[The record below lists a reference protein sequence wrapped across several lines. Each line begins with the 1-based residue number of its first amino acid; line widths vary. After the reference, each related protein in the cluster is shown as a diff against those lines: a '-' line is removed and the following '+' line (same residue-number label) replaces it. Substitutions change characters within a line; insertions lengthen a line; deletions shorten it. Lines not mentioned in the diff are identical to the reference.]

1 MSVKKKL
8 SAGKPLTIGI
18 LAVLILVG
26 GFGTWSVMT
35 KIAGA
40 VVASGTIEV
49 ERNRQVVQHI
59 DGGIVAEILVDD
71 GDLVEAGQTLIRLD
85 PDELTSRLV
94 IYESQLFEL
103 MARRGRLEA
112 ELDGQAEIEFEPELL
127 AIAAEQPEIQD
138 LVNGQ
143 SRLMHAR
150 RDTRARE
157 TEQLE
162 KRRDQIEEQVRGIK
176 AQQTSLQVQLGL
188 IGEELANQESL
199 LERGLAQATKVLSLK
214 RTQAGLSGRLG
225 ELVASEAEAQQRTT
239 EIEIEILKLATGQ
252 REEAITQLRDLRAQ
266 ELELA
271 ETRRSI
277 QQRLSRLEI
286 KAPVS
291 GVVLGMQIQTLRSVV
306 TPAAPVLH
314 IVPQD
319 RPLVVA
325 AQVLPTDIDQLYIGQ
340 DVTLIFSALDQSKTP
355 ELFGYVDQI
364 SADAIQDEGTGM
376 AFYRAEVLLKDGE
389 ITRLPE
395 DVVLIPGMPV
405 ESFIQTVERTPLE
418 YLVKPFMDYF
428 NKAFRET

>member
-8 SAGKPLTIGI
+8 SAGKPLTIGF

-26 GFGTWSVMT
+26 GFGTWAVMT

-85 PDELTSRLV
+85 ADDLTSRLV
-94 IYESQLFEL
+94 ITESQLFEL

-112 ELDGQAEIEFEPELL
+112 ELDGKAEIEFDPEL
-127 AIAAEQPEIQD
+127 ISVAAKQPEIQD

-199 LERGLAQATKVLSLK
+199 LERGLAQATTVLSLK

-364 SADAIQDEGTGM
+364 SADAFQDESTGM
-376 AFYRAEVLLKDGE
+376 AFYRAEVLLKEGE

-405 ESFIQTVERTPLE
+405 DSFIQTVERTPLQ

>member
-8 SAGKPLTIGI
+8 SAGKPLTIGF

-26 GFGTWSVMT
+26 GFGTWAVMT

-85 PDELTSRLV
+85 ADDLTSRLV
-94 IYESQLFEL
+94 ITESQLFEL

-112 ELDGQAEIEFEPELL
+112 ELDGKAEIEFDPEL
-127 AIAAEQPEIQD
+127 ISVAAKQPEIQD

-199 LERGLAQATKVLSLK
+199 LERGLAQATTVLSLK

-364 SADAIQDEGTGM
+364 SADAFQDESTGM

-405 ESFIQTVERTPLE
+405 DSFIQTVERTPLQ

>member
-1 MSVKKKL
+1 MSVKKKW
-8 SAGKPLTIGI
+8 SARKPLAIGL
-18 LAVLILVG
+18 LAVLVLVG

-49 ERNRQVVQHI
+49 DRNRQVVQHI
-59 DGGIVAEILVDD
+59 DGGIVAEILVDE
-71 GDLVEAGQTLIRLD
+71 GDLVSPGQVLIRLD
-85 PDELTSRLV
+85 AVELTSRLV

-112 ELDGQAEIEFEPELL
+112 ELDDSEEISFDDELL
-127 AIAAEQPEIQD
+127 SAAAAQPDIQD
-138 LVNGQ
+138 LVDGQ
-143 SRLMHAR
+143 TRLLNAR
-150 RDTRARE
+150 RDTKARE

-162 KRRDQIEEQVRGIK
+162 KRRDQIEEQIRGIQ

-188 IGEELANQESL
+188 IGEELANQQSL
-199 LERGLAQATKVLSLK
+199 LERGLAQATTVLALK
-214 RTQAGLSGRLG
+214 RNQASLGGELG
-225 ELVASEAEAQQRTT
+225 ELVASEAQALQRIT
-239 EIEIEILKLATGQ
+239 EIDIEILKLATGQ

-277 QQRLSRLEI
+277 QERLARLDI
-286 KAPVS
+286 KAPVA

-306 TPAAPVLH
+306 SPAEPVMH

-319 RPLVVA
+319 RPLVIA
-325 AQVLPTDIDQLYIGQ
+325 AQVLPTDIDQLHIGQ
-340 DVTLIFSALDQSKTP
+340 DVTLIFSALDQSETP

-364 SADAIQDEGTGM
+364 SADAFQDQSSGLS
-376 AFYRAEVLLKDGE
+376 FYRAEVLLKQGE
-389 ITRLPE
+389 MERLPK

-405 ESFIQTVERTPLE
+405 ESFIQTVERTPLD
-418 YLVKPFMDYF
+418 YLLKPLMDYF

>member
-1 MSVKKKL
+1 MSVKKKW
-8 SAGKPLTIGI
+8 SARKPLAIGL
-18 LAVLILVG
+18 LAVLVLVG

-49 ERNRQVVQHI
+49 DRNRQVVQHI
-59 DGGIVAEILVDD
+59 DGGIVAEILVDE
-71 GDLVEAGQTLIRLD
+71 GDLVSPGQVLIRLD
-85 PDELTSRLV
+85 AVELTSRLV

-112 ELDGQAEIEFEPELL
+112 ELDDSEKISFDDELL
-127 AIAAEQPEIQD
+127 SAAAAQPDIQD
-138 LVNGQ
+138 LVDGQ
-143 SRLMHAR
+143 TRLLNAR
-150 RDTRARE
+150 RDTKARE

-162 KRRDQIEEQVRGIK
+162 KRRDQIEEQIRGIQ

-188 IGEELANQESL
+188 IGEELANQQSL
-199 LERGLAQATKVLSLK
+199 LERGLAQATTVLALK
-214 RTQAGLSGRLG
+214 RNQASLGGELG
-225 ELVASEAEAQQRTT
+225 ELVASEAQALQRIT
-239 EIEIEILKLATGQ
+239 EIDIEILKLATGQ

-277 QQRLSRLEI
+277 QERLARLDI
-286 KAPVS
+286 KAPVA

-306 TPAAPVLH
+306 SPAEPVMH

-319 RPLVVA
+319 RPLVIA
-325 AQVLPTDIDQLYIGQ
+325 AQVLPTDIDQLHIGQ
-340 DVTLIFSALDQSKTP
+340 DVTLIFSALDQSETP

-364 SADAIQDEGTGM
+364 SADAFQDQSSGLS
-376 AFYRAEVLLKDGE
+376 FYRAEVLLKQGE
-389 ITRLPE
+389 MERLPK

-405 ESFIQTVERTPLE
+405 ESFIQTVERTPLD
-418 YLVKPFMDYF
+418 YLLKPLMDYF

>member
-1 MSVKKKL
+1 MSVKKKW
-8 SAGKPLTIGI
+8 SARKPLAIGL
-18 LAVLILVG
+18 LAVLVLVG

-49 ERNRQVVQHI
+49 DRNRQVVQHI
-59 DGGIVAEILVDD
+59 DGGIVAEILVDE
-71 GDLVEAGQTLIRLD
+71 GDLVSPGQVLIRLD
-85 PDELTSRLV
+85 AVELTSRLV

-112 ELDGQAEIEFEPELL
+112 ELDDSEEISFDDELL
-127 AIAAEQPEIQD
+127 SAAVAQPDIQD
-138 LVNGQ
+138 LVDGQ
-143 SRLMHAR
+143 TRLLNAR
-150 RDTRARE
+150 RDTKARE

-162 KRRDQIEEQVRGIK
+162 KRRDQIEEQIRGIQ

-188 IGEELANQESL
+188 IGEELANQQSL
-199 LERGLAQATKVLSLK
+199 LERGLAQATTVLALK
-214 RTQAGLSGRLG
+214 RNQASLGGELG
-225 ELVASEAEAQQRTT
+225 ELVASEAQALQRIT
-239 EIEIEILKLATGQ
+239 EIDIEILKLATGQ

-277 QQRLSRLEI
+277 QERLARLDI
-286 KAPVS
+286 KAPVA

-306 TPAAPVLH
+306 SPAEPVMH

-319 RPLVVA
+319 RPLVIA
-325 AQVLPTDIDQLYIGQ
+325 AQVLPTDIDQLHIGQ
-340 DVTLIFSALDQSKTP
+340 DVTLIFSALDQSETP

-364 SADAIQDEGTGM
+364 SADAFQDQSSGLS
-376 AFYRAEVLLKDGE
+376 FYRAEVLLKQGE
-389 ITRLPE
+389 MERLPK

-405 ESFIQTVERTPLE
+405 ESFIQTVERTPLD
-418 YLVKPFMDYF
+418 YLLKPLMDYF

>member
-1 MSVKKKL
+1 MSVKKKW
-8 SAGKPLTIGI
+8 SARKPLAIGL
-18 LAVLILVG
+18 LAVLVLVG

-49 ERNRQVVQHI
+49 DRNRQVVQHI
-59 DGGIVAEILVDD
+59 DGGIVAEILVDE
-71 GDLVEAGQTLIRLD
+71 GDLVSPGQVLIRLD
-85 PDELTSRLV
+85 TVELTSRLV

-112 ELDGQAEIEFEPELL
+112 ELDDSEEISFDDELL
-127 AIAAEQPEIQD
+127 SAAAAQPDIQD
-138 LVNGQ
+138 LVDGQ
-143 SRLMHAR
+143 TRLLNAR
-150 RDTRARE
+150 RDTKARE

-162 KRRDQIEEQVRGIK
+162 KRRDQIEEQIRGIQ

-188 IGEELANQESL
+188 IGEELANQQSL
-199 LERGLAQATKVLSLK
+199 LERGLAQATTVLALK
-214 RTQAGLSGRLG
+214 RNQASLGGELG
-225 ELVASEAEAQQRTT
+225 ELVASEAQALQRIT
-239 EIEIEILKLATGQ
+239 EIDIEILKLATGQ

-277 QQRLSRLEI
+277 QERLARLDI
-286 KAPVS
+286 KAPVA

-306 TPAAPVLH
+306 SPAEPVMH

-319 RPLVVA
+319 RPLVIA
-325 AQVLPTDIDQLYIGQ
+325 AQVLPTDIDQLHIGQ
-340 DVTLIFSALDQSKTP
+340 DVTLIFSALDQSETP

-364 SADAIQDEGTGM
+364 SADAFQDQSSGLS
-376 AFYRAEVLLKDGE
+376 FYRAEVLLKQGE
-389 ITRLPE
+389 MERLPK

-405 ESFIQTVERTPLE
+405 ESFIQTVERTPLD
-418 YLVKPFMDYF
+418 YLLKPLMDYF

>member
-1 MSVKKKL
+1 MSVKKKW
-8 SAGKPLTIGI
+8 SARKPLAIGL
-18 LAVLILVG
+18 LAVLVLVG

-49 ERNRQVVQHI
+49 DRNRQVVQHI
-59 DGGIVAEILVDD
+59 DGGIVAEILVDE
-71 GDLVEAGQTLIRLD
+71 GDLVSPGQVLIRLD
-85 PDELTSRLV
+85 AVELTSRLV

-112 ELDGQAEIEFEPELL
+112 ELDDSEEISFDDELL
-127 AIAAEQPEIQD
+127 SAAAAQPDIQD
-138 LVNGQ
+138 LVDGQ
-143 SRLMHAR
+143 TRLLNAR
-150 RDTRARE
+150 RDTKARE

-162 KRRDQIEEQVRGIK
+162 KRRDQIEEQIRGIQ

-188 IGEELANQESL
+188 IGEELANQQSL
-199 LERGLAQATKVLSLK
+199 LERGLAQATTVLALK
-214 RTQAGLSGRLG
+214 RNQASLGGELG
-225 ELVASEAEAQQRTT
+225 ELVASEAQALQRIT
-239 EIEIEILKLATGQ
+239 EIDIEILKLATGQ

-277 QQRLSRLEI
+277 QERLARLDI
-286 KAPVS
+286 KAPVA

-306 TPAAPVLH
+306 SPAEPVMH

-319 RPLVVA
+319 RPLVIA
-325 AQVLPTDIDQLYIGQ
+325 AQVLPTDIDQLHIGQ
-340 DVTLIFSALDQSKTP
+340 DVTLIFSALDQSETP

-364 SADAIQDEGTGM
+364 SADAFQDQSSGLS
-376 AFYRAEVLLKDGE
+376 FYRAEVLLKQGE
-389 ITRLPE
+389 MERLPK

-405 ESFIQTVERTPLE
+405 ESFIQTVERSPLD
-418 YLVKPFMDYF
+418 YLLKPLMDYF